1 MAKTHIPIQMF
12 TPTSGDSTDWSSTTF
27 RAECAAHQW
36 AVADGGY
43 EAVEALVREHVREHP
58 TVHCA
63 SPPRIGPYRPT
74 RHQRWRVVQYM
85 YDDGTSAY
93 TGSCG
98 LCTDPRWDVFD
109 SAEPVDACME
119 EHWVAAHAA
128 DYDGHAAEGNHG

>member
-1 MAKTHIPIQMF
+1 MAKKHIPIQMF
-12 TPTSGDSTDWSSTTF
+12 TPADGATTF
-27 RAECAAHQW
+27 RAECPIHQW

-43 EAVEALVREHVREHP
+43 EAVEALIREHVREHP
-58 TVHCA
+58 TVHCP

-74 RHQRWRVVQYM
+74 RHQRWRIVQYM

-98 LCTDPRWDVFD
+98 LCSDPRWDVFD
-109 SAEPVDACME
+109 STEPVDACME

>member
-1 MAKTHIPIQMF
+1 MAKKHIPIQMF
-12 TPTSGDSTDWSSTTF
+12 TPVDGTTTF
-27 RAECAAHQW
+27 RAECPLHQW

-119 EHWVAAHAA
+119 EHWVTAHAA